1 MTLASA
7 TVAPTAAPAAAS
19 ASIPWPEWAAAGLLL
34 LAAGLALAWWL
45 RRWSLQ
51 RRRRRRPRRPEA
63 RARYPLV
70 LCHGLFGF
78 DEIEIAGWRHAYFRG
93 VPARLERS
101 NWRVSL
107 ARVSGASSLE
117 VRANELAAYVRG
129 IDAPKVNL
137 IAHSA
142 GGVDARLAV
151 ARLGLKERV
160 ASVVTVGTP
169 HRGTPLADLGDGLAA
184 RLGLRRALERMGV
197 GPEVLRDLTVARM
210 EAFNAEVRDA
220 PDVFYGSV
228 VAVAR
233 GPLETNLLLVPSYLW
248 LKRRAGENDGVVPA
262 SSQMWGEILARIE
275 ADHFAQ
281 VGWSLHFDAADF
293 YAWLARD
300 LRGRGL

>member
-1 MTLASA
+1 MIFASA
-7 TVAPTAAPAAAS
+7 RLAPTGAPAAA
-19 ASIPWPEWAAAGLLL
+19 AIPWPEWAAAGLLL

-45 RRWSLQ
+45 RRWVLQ

-107 ARVSGASSLE
+107 ARVSGAGSME

-142 GGVDARLAV
+142 GGLDARLAV

-233 GPLETNLLLVPSYLW
+233 RPLETNLLLVPSYLW
-248 LKRRAGENDGVVPA
+248 LKRRAGDNDGVVPA

-281 VGWSLHFDAADF
+281 IGWSLRFDAADF

>member
-7 TVAPTAAPAAAS
+7 TPAPAAAS
-19 ASIPWPEWAAAGLLL
+19 APIPWPAWAAVGLLL
-34 LAAGLALAWWL
+34 LGAAIALAWWL
-45 RRWSLQ
+45 RRWARQ
-51 RRRRRRPRRPEA
+51 RRRRRRPRRPEV

-107 ARVSGASSLE
+107 AHVSGAGSLE
-117 VRANELAAYVRG
+117 VRARQLAAYVRT
-129 IDAPKVNL
+129 IEAPKVNL

-142 GGVDARLAV
+142 GGVDARFAV
-151 ARLGLKERV
+151 SRLGLEERV

-169 HRGTPLADLGDGLAA
+169 HHGTPLADLGDGLAA
-184 RLGLRRALERMGV
+184 RLGLGRVLERV
-197 GPEVLRDLTVARM
+197 GIGPDVLRDLTVARM
-210 EAFNAEVRDA
+210 KAFNAQVRDA
-220 PDVFYGSV
+220 PGVFYGSV
-228 VAVAR
+228 VGVAR
-233 GPLETNLLLVPSYLW
+233 RPLDMNVLLMPSYLW

-262 SSQMWGEILARIE
+262 SSQRWGELLARIE
-275 ADHFAQ
+275 ADHWAQ